1 MVGHGLNGRDLLDH
15 ETLKLGVFHKWFD
28 ESIADWLNDIYM
40 VIDPTSRN
48 LGRLVIKVPNFKIFS
63 FCILYFLI
71 ILIMYDYHIPQLK
84 SIAIPAM
91 AFSPHNFT
99 ILPKFHMKFFRI
111 GNLTF
116 FFEIELYVN
125 FNYYY

>member
-1 MVGHGLNGRDLLDH
+1 
-15 ETLKLGVFHKWFD
+15 
-28 ESIADWLNDIYM
+28 M

-63 FCILYFLI
+63 SCILYFLI

-99 ILPKFHMKFFRI
+99 ILPNFHMKFFRI
-111 GNLTF
+111 GNPTF
-116 FFEIELYVN
+116 F
-125 FNYYY
+125 